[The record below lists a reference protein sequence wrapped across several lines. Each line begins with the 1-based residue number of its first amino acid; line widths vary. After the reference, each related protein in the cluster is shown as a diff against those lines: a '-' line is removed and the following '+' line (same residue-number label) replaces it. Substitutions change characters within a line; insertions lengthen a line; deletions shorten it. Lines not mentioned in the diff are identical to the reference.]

1 MKGGRDEKPVKWS
14 GEVGKRGRGLGFSVR
29 GAHNP

>member
-14 GEVGKRGRGLGFSVR
+14 GEVGKRGRGLGFRVS
-29 GAHNP
+29 GGP